1 MAVAQAVPGTA
12 AVEILITTQLFQ
24 RARRDPLRGPRN
36 EGDVTTR
43 FGGRTLYRAHP
54 HALPCFQSRDSR
66 KRIVAPDGGSALAPV
81 TSRADAR

>member
-36 EGDVTTR
+36 EGCHDSVR
-43 FGGRTLYRAHP
+43 RPHSYRAHP